1 EILGPILLLFQ
12 TGVGL
17 LRNSSLLY
25 VYMLTLFTKHT
36 QRPTDLIL
44 NQLTVANFLV
54 LFSRGIPQTLDA
66 LGLKYFL
73 GEVESKLLYS
83 QSGPGVSL
91 CTTCL
96 LSGFQAITISPSNS
110 RCAKLKL
117 KAPTFVQPAYSLC
130 WILHLLI
137 NIVVPMKLTHPG
149 NAINMTEKYFGLCS
163 SKRPDSFLTSLYAF
177 LLSFLDILCL
187 VPMGWASGSIVLFLQ
202 RHKQRVQYTYHTS
215 LSPRASPETSAT
227 HTVLLLVGSFVS
239 FYSLSSILSL
249 YMMCFVNPSLQLVN
263 ISAFLVACF
272 PAFNPFALITNMSFP
287 LCRKRAYLYQHLP
300 LP

>member
-1 EILGPILLLFQ
+1 HLALNKINCWALTLWLL
-12 TGVGL
+12 TGVGV

-44 NQLTVANFLV
+44 NQLTLANFLV

-66 LGLKYFL
+66 FGLKYFL
-73 GEVESKLLYS
+73 GEVESK
-83 QSGPGVSL
+83 SGPGVSL

-96 LSGFQAITISPSNS
+96 LSDLQAITISPSNS

-137 NIVVPMKLTHPG
+137 NIVVRMKLTHPG

-187 VPMGWASGSIVLFLQ
+187 VPMGWASGSILLFLQ
-202 RHKQRVQYTYHTS
+202 RHKQRVRYTYHTS

-227 HTVLLLVGSFVS
+227 HTVLLLVGSFGS

-249 YMMCFVNPSLQLVN
+249 YMMCFVNLSLQLVN

-272 PAFNPFALITNMSFP
+272 PAFNPFVLISHDTQILRTYF
-287 LCRKRAYLYQHLP
+287 CYLW
-300 LP
+300 